1 MFLTFADDWLT
12 TGLMRLPA
20 DAVVNVVKAPPF
32 SHPRWQLWPGLVL
45 GIGLLLLVA
54 LGLTSLLQAAGAP
67 DTGRLL
73 GGSYFQSVIRF
84 TLWQAFLSVVFS
96 LGIALPVA
104 FALNRFQVFPGRAL
118 ALRLLELSLVLPTIV
133 AVSGLIGVFG
143 RQGWFTALLDAGL
156 PGHKWNLYGLN
167 GILLAHVFFNAPL
180 AARLLLQALEAIPA
194 PRLRIASQLG
204 LRGWWL
210 WRAVHWPALKPV
222 LPGLAALVFTLCFTS
237 FAIIMTLG
245 GGPRTT
251 TLEVA
256 IYQALRFEFDFSQA
270 ALFALCQLAICGS
283 LWFLV
288 FRKRLDTGFMPNR
301 RLSRSAPLA
310 WGKWQCAASG
320 LLLATF
326 IVFLM
331 APLVAITVRGLPALI
346 PAGEPVALYHQL
358 LPATARSLLIAV
370 PAGVGAVAV
379 ALLTLAAAN
388 QAGRRR
394 LAAIPAMTGYLPLIV
409 PPLVLGTG
417 LFIFLKPEL
426 GNPMQGWIL
435 VALINGMMAVPFV
448 LQVLRG
454 PTSSLDSAAR
464 NQADQLGILGWY
476 RWRWL
481 YWPILRRPIALA
493 LAYGIALSLG
503 DFGVIALFGSPG
515 QPTLPVLLYQQLGSY
530 RMAEAAGTGLW
541 LLLVLISVFASLSRV
556 APPPTSAD
564 PKATKPLPEPG
575 HA

>member
-1 MFLTFADDWLT
+1 M
-12 TGLMRLPA
+12 TGWMRLPA
-20 DAVVNVVKAPPF
+20 DPMANEVQAPPF
-32 SHPRWQLWPGLVL
+32 SHPRWQLWPGLVI
-45 GIGLLLLVA
+45 GSGLLLLA
-54 LGLTSLLQAAGAP
+54 GLGLGSLLQASGAS
-67 DTGRLL
+67 DAGRLL
-73 GGSYFQSVIRF
+73 AGSYFQNVIRF
-84 TLWQAFLSVVFS
+84 TLWQAFLSVILS

-104 FALNRFQVFPGRAL
+104 FALNRFRAFPGRAL
-118 ALRLLELSLVLPTIV
+118 VLRLLELSLVLPTIV
-133 AVSGLIGVFG
+133 AVSGLIAVFG

-156 PGHKWNLYGLN
+156 PGHGWNLYGLN

-180 AARLLLQALEAIPA
+180 AARILLQALETVPA
-194 PRLRIASQLG
+194 PRLRVASQLG
-204 LRGWWL
+204 LHGWWL

-222 LPGLAALVFTLCFTS
+222 LPGLAASVFTLCFTS

-256 IYQALRFEFDFSQA
+256 IYQALRFEFDFTQA

-288 FRKRLDTGFMPNR
+288 FRKRLDTAFMPNR
-301 RLSRSAPLA
+301 QLSQPASLVR
-310 WGKWQCAASG
+310 GKWFGVACGLVLAA
-320 LLLATF
+320 F

-331 APLVAITVRGLPALI
+331 TPLVAIAVRGLPALI
-346 PAGEPVALYHQL
+346 PMNEPIALYHQL

-388 QAGRRR
+388 RASGRR
-394 LAAIPAMTGYLPLIV
+394 LAIIPAMTGYLPLIV

-417 LFIFLKPEL
+417 LFIFLKPQL
-426 GNPMQGWIL
+426 GNPMQGWSL
-435 VALINGMMAVPFV
+435 VALINGLMAVPFT

-454 PTSSLDSAAR
+454 PVSSLDSASK
-464 NQADQLGILGWY
+464 NQADQLGVLGWY

-530 RMAEAAGTGLW
+530 RMTEAAGTGLW
-541 LLLVLISVFASLSRV
+541 LLLVLISIFASLSGV
-556 APPPTSAD
+556 SSPSSGKGSGAI
-564 PKATKPLPEPG
+564 KPVPEPD